1 MEQPSGEVWQP
12 PPSMVYKLNF
22 DAAIF
27 LGMEKSGIGAIIQN
41 EMGEIMAGMSAIG
54 PRIETSE
61 EVELLACRRS
71 LEFAVDAVFTS
82 IMIEGDNTN
91 VMQAISSN
99 VANFSFLG
107 HVVDDIHHLMAGL
120 HWVKLVRSGGEI
132 IR

>member
-1 MEQPSGEVWQP
+1 
-12 PPSMVYKLNF
+12 
-22 DAAIF
+22 
-27 LGMEKSGIGAIIQN
+27 
-41 EMGEIMAGMSAIG
+41 MAGMSAIG

-61 EVELLACRRS
+61 EAKLLTCRRS
-71 LEFAVDAVFTS
+71 LEFVVDAGFTS

-107 HVVDDIHHLMAGL
+107 HVVDDIRHLMASL
-120 HWVKLVRSGGEI
+120 QWVKLVRLGGEV